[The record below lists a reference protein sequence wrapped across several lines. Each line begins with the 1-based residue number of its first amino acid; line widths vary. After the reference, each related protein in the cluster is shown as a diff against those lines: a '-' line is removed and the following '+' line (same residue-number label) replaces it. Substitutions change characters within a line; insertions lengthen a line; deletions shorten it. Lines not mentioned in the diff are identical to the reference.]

1 MLNDIGY
8 LFRFFFYVG
17 SSLFIIYLWLFA
29 GHDEHTTYDHRQAI
43 PRLIAENPND
53 TSVIL
58 SFVEA
63 SGENLRY
70 ASDDLKNYKQI
81 ALEAV
86 RSDGSGFEYLSD
98 RLKND
103 EEIIVE
109 AIKNYSGYFIER
121 DIFIHIPSDILN
133 NTLFF
138 IKISPYLNYTSYD
151 QKNVFELLS
160 TEFIISLRNDII
172 ISSFILEVESAILS
186 AYIERVD
193 PYSDYY
199 HYPNTPYDTSRIDS
213 MRKGLL
219 AFNPPIFEKGFY
231 KSGALHDETPYKDGK
246 EEGVGKTYYE
256 SGALHYET
264 PYTDGNA
271 EGVAKSYYENGALE
285 AEVLYKN
292 GKEEGI
298 EKWYYKSGALES
310 ETPNKDGKAEGV
322 EKTYY
327 ESGAL
332 HYERI
337 FKDDE
342 MISRKCYDEESNE
355 IPCD

>member
-8 LFRFFFYVG
+8 LFRVFLYVG
-17 SSLFIIYLWLFA
+17 GSLFIIYLWLFA
-29 GHDEHTTYDHRQAI
+29 GNDEHTPYDHRHAI

-70 ASDDLKNYKQI
+70 ASDELKNDKQI

-138 IKISPYLNYTSYD
+138 IKISPYLNYTSYG

-172 ISSFILEVESAILS
+172 ISSFILEVETAILS

-199 HYPNTPYDTSRIDS
+199 NYPNTPYDTSRIDS
-213 MRKGLL
+213 MRKGLM
-219 AFNPPIFEKGFY
+219 AFNPPIFEKQY
-231 KSGALHDETPYKDGK
+231 HENGK
-246 EEGVGKTYYE
+246 LMYEGTFKGGEEEG
-256 SGALHYET
+256 
-264 PYTDGNA
+264 
-271 EGVAKSYYENGALE
+271 LE
-285 AEVLYKN
+285 Q
-292 GKEEGI
+292 
-298 EKWYYKSGALES
+298 WYYKSGALEY
-310 ETPNKDGKAEGV
+310 EDLYKDGKQVVGKE
-322 EKTYY
+322 YY
-327 ESGAL
+327 ESGEL
-332 HYERI
+332 SKEQT
-337 FKDDE
+337 FKNDE
-342 MISRKCYDEESNE
+342 LISTVCWDKNGNE